1 MNRTELEQRLK
12 VESVPDDT
20 YCLDG
25 GLPNDRYCVE
35 KNLNGWEVYYSELG
49 TRYEVRVFTSEQ
61 EAFDNLYERLME
73 MMKAWRSHNG

>member
-35 KNLNGWEVYYSELG
+35 K
-49 TRYEVRVFTSEQ
+49 T
-61 EAFDNLYERLME
+61 
-73 MMKAWRSHNG
+73 